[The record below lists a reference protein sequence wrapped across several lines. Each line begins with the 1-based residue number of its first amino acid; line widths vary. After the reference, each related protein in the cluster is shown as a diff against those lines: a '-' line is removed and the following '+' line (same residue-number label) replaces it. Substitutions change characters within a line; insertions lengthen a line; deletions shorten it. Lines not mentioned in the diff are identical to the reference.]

1 MKLFHGWKMVGA
13 GAALQGLQGGLM
25 QQSYGAYVAVLSD
38 ERDWSKTEL
47 SGGAALMS
55 LETAIIG
62 PLVGWLVDRFGEGPV
77 IRAGVVLFG
86 LGLVALGLVDSLA
99 AFYSAIAVCAVGMT
113 LCGYFP
119 VNVAIIHWFERHRAR
134 ALSAV
139 GLGVGFGGALVP
151 LVAGAMQAFG
161 WQVTAIIS
169 GVLVLVV
176 GLPISWVFRGR
187 PQQMGEYVDGL
198 PPSTGALQTPSAAG
212 ASAVGTAAVGTAAAG
227 AVAAGASAA
236 GTAATPA
243 PPGNGTDEPALSA
256 AEKAKRG
263 FTLQEAMRTRAFWL
277 LAIGHGAA
285 LLVVGAV
292 NVHAIT
298 HMKEGLGYSVN
309 LASLVIMMMTIA
321 QIGGVLFG
329 IWIGDRFVK
338 RRVAALA
345 MVGHF
350 LGLLMLTYASGFTM
364 LVAFAVL
371 HGAAW
376 GVRGPFMQAMRADY
390 FGRRSIGMILGV
402 SAVVVAIGQV
412 AGPLVAGVFVDL
424 MGDYQLGFTV
434 LALVSLGGAWAFIAA
449 VQPVHPLLQTGSAP
463 A

>member
-1 MKLFHGWKMVGA
+1 MKVFHGWKMVGA
-13 GAALQGLQGGLM
+13 GAALQVLQGGLM

-86 LGLVALGLVDSLA
+86 LGLIALGMVDSLA

-119 VNVAIIHWFERHRAR
+119 VNVAIIHWFERYRAR
-134 ALSAV
+134 ALSAL
-139 GLGVGFGGALVP
+139 GLGVGFGGVLVP
-151 LVAGAMQAFG
+151 LVAALMQAFG
-161 WQVTAIIS
+161 WRVTAIAS
-169 GVLVLVV
+169 GLIVLAV
-176 GLPISWVFRGR
+176 GLPISRVFRGR
-187 PQQMGEYVDGL
+187 PQQLGEQVDGL
-198 PPSTGALQTPSAAG
+198 PAPAEALAAPGSPAG
-212 ASAVGTAAVGTAAAG
+212 ASASGGPTAG
-227 AVAAGASAA
+227 AVSVSAGSAFAA
-236 GTAATPA
+236 
-243 PPGNGTDEPALSA
+243 DEHALSA
-256 AEKAKRG
+256 AEQAKRG
-263 FTLQEAMRTRAFWL
+263 FTLHEAMRTRAFWL

-285 LLVVGAV
+285 LLIVGAV

-309 LASLVIMMMTIA
+309 LASLVIMLMTIA
-321 QIGGVLFG
+321 QIGGVLLG

-350 LGLLMLTYASGFTM
+350 LGLIMLTYANGFAM

-371 HGAAW
+371 HGVAW

-424 MGDYQLGFTV
+424 MGDYRLGFTV

-449 VQPVHPLLQTGSAP
+449 VQPVHPALRAHSTP

>member
-13 GAALQGLQGGLM
+13 GAALQVLQGGLM

-62 PLVGWLVDRFGEGPV
+62 PLVGWLVDRFGEGLV

-86 LGLVALGLVDSLA
+86 LGLVGLGLVDSLA

-119 VNVAIIHWFERHRAR
+119 VNVAVIHWFERHRAR

-139 GLGVGFGGALVP
+139 GLGVGFGGVLVP
-151 LVAGAMQAFG
+151 LVAGVMQAYG
-161 WQVTAIIS
+161 WRVTAIIS
-169 GVLVLVV
+169 GVLVLAV
-176 GLPISWVFRGR
+176 GLPLSRVFRGR
-187 PQQMGEYVDGL
+187 PQQLGEHVDGV
-198 PPSTGALQTPSAAG
+198 PPPGPAATAPLGA
-212 ASAVGTAAVGTAAAG
+212 GTAAAG
-227 AVAAGASAA
+227 TA
-236 GTAATPA
+236 GTAAASAASAAAVAPSAASA
-243 PPGNGTDEPALSA
+243 PPSVGADGSALSA
-256 AEKAKRG
+256 DEQAMRG
-263 FTLQEAMRTRAFWL
+263 FTLHEAMRTRAFWL

-350 LGLLMLTYASGFTM
+350 LGLIMLTYASGFAM

-424 MGDYQLGFTV
+424 MGDYRLGFTV

-449 VQPVHPLLQTGSAP
+449 VQPVHPALQARSAP

>member
-1 MKLFHGWKMVGA
+1 MKVFHGWKMVGA
-13 GAALQGLQGGLM
+13 GAALQVLQGGLM

-86 LGLVALGLVDSLA
+86 LGLIALGMVDSLA

-119 VNVAIIHWFERHRAR
+119 VNVAIIHWFERYRAR
-134 ALSAV
+134 ALSAL
-139 GLGVGFGGALVP
+139 GLGVGFGGILVP
-151 LVAGAMQAFG
+151 LVAALMQAFG
-161 WQVTAIIS
+161 WRVTAIAS
-169 GVLVLVV
+169 GLIVLAV
-176 GLPISWVFRGR
+176 GLPISRVFRGR
-187 PQQMGEYVDGL
+187 PQQLGEQVDGL
-198 PPSTGALQTPSAAG
+198 PAPAEALAAPGSRAG
-212 ASAVGTAAVGTAAAG
+212 ASASGGPTAG
-227 AVAAGASAA
+227 AVSVSAGSAFAA
-236 GTAATPA
+236 
-243 PPGNGTDEPALSA
+243 DEHALSA
-256 AEKAKRG
+256 AEQAKRG
-263 FTLQEAMRTRAFWL
+263 FTLHEAMRTRAFWL

-285 LLVVGAV
+285 LLIVGAV

-309 LASLVIMMMTIA
+309 FASLVIMLMTIA
-321 QIGGVLFG
+321 QIGGVLLG

-350 LGLLMLTYASGFTM
+350 LGLIMLTYANGFAM

-371 HGAAW
+371 HGVAW

-424 MGDYQLGFTV
+424 MGDYRLGFTV

-449 VQPVHPLLQTGSAP
+449 VQPVHPALRAHSTP

>member
-13 GAALQGLQGGLM
+13 GAALQVLQGGLM

-62 PLVGWLVDRFGEGPV
+62 PLVGWLVDRFGEGLV

-86 LGLVALGLVDSLA
+86 LGLVGLGLVDSLA

-139 GLGVGFGGALVP
+139 GLGVGFGGVLVP
-151 LVAGAMQAFG
+151 LVAGVMQAYG
-161 WQVTAIIS
+161 WRVTAIIS
-169 GVLVLVV
+169 GVLVLAV
-176 GLPISWVFRGR
+176 GLPLSRVFRGR
-187 PQQMGEYVDGL
+187 PQQLGEHVDGV
-198 PPSTGALQTPSAAG
+198 PPPGPAVTAPLGA
-212 ASAVGTAAVGTAAAG
+212 GTAAAG
-227 AVAAGASAA
+227 TA
-236 GTAATPA
+236 GTAAASAAAASAAAVAPSAASA
-243 PPGNGTDEPALSA
+243 PPGAGADESALSA
-256 AEKAKRG
+256 AEQAKRG
-263 FTLQEAMRTRAFWL
+263 FTLHEAMRTRAFWL

-350 LGLLMLTYASGFTM
+350 LGLIMLTYASGFAM

-424 MGDYQLGFTV
+424 MGDYRLGFTV

-449 VQPVHPLLQTGSAP
+449 VQPVHPALQARSAP

>member
-13 GAALQGLQGGLM
+13 GAALQVLQGGLM

-62 PLVGWLVDRFGEGPV
+62 PLVGWLVDRFGEGLV

-86 LGLVALGLVDSLA
+86 LGLVGLGLVDSLA

-119 VNVAIIHWFERHRAR
+119 VNVAVIHWFERHRAR

-139 GLGVGFGGALVP
+139 GLGVGFGGVLVP
-151 LVAGAMQAFG
+151 LVAGVMQAYG
-161 WQVTAIIS
+161 WRVTAIIS
-169 GVLVLVV
+169 GVLVLAV
-176 GLPISWVFRGR
+176 GLPLSRVFRGR
-187 PQQMGEYVDGL
+187 PQQLGEHVDGV
-198 PPSTGALQTPSAAG
+198 PPPGPAATAPLGA
-212 ASAVGTAAVGTAAAG
+212 GTAAAG
-227 AVAAGASAA
+227 TA
-236 GTAATPA
+236 GTAAASAASAASAAAVAPSAASA
-243 PPGNGTDEPALSA
+243 PPSVGADGSALSA
-256 AEKAKRG
+256 DEQAMRG
-263 FTLQEAMRTRAFWL
+263 FTLHEAMRTRAFWL

-292 NVHAIT
+292 NVNAIT

-350 LGLLMLTYASGFTM
+350 LGLIMLTYASGFAM

-424 MGDYQLGFTV
+424 MGDYRLGFTV

-449 VQPVHPLLQTGSAP
+449 VQPVHPALQARSAP

>member
-1 MKLFHGWKMVGA
+1 MKIFHGWKMVGA
-13 GAALQGLQGGLM
+13 GAALQVLQGGLM

-86 LGLVALGLVDSLA
+86 LGLIALGMVDSLA

-119 VNVAIIHWFERHRAR
+119 VNVAIIHWFERYRAR
-134 ALSAV
+134 ALSAL
-139 GLGVGFGGALVP
+139 GLGVGFGGILVP
-151 LVAGAMQAFG
+151 LVAALMQAFG
-161 WQVTAIIS
+161 WRVTAIAS
-169 GVLVLVV
+169 GLIVLAV
-176 GLPISWVFRGR
+176 GLPISRVFRGR
-187 PQQMGEYVDGL
+187 PQQLGEQVDGL
-198 PPSTGALQTPSAAG
+198 PAPAEALAAPGSPAG
-212 ASAVGTAAVGTAAAG
+212 ASASGGPTAG
-227 AVAAGASAA
+227 AVSVSAGSAFAA
-236 GTAATPA
+236 
-243 PPGNGTDEPALSA
+243 DEHALSA
-256 AEKAKRG
+256 AEQAKRG
-263 FTLQEAMRTRAFWL
+263 FTLHEAMRTRAFWL

-285 LLVVGAV
+285 LLIVGAV

-309 LASLVIMMMTIA
+309 FASLVIMLMTIA
-321 QIGGVLFG
+321 QIGGVLLG

-350 LGLLMLTYASGFTM
+350 LGLIMLTYANGFAM

-371 HGAAW
+371 HGVAW

-424 MGDYQLGFTV
+424 MGDYRLGFTV

-449 VQPVHPLLQTGSAP
+449 VQPVHPALRAHSTP

>member
-13 GAALQGLQGGLM
+13 GAALQVLQGGLM

-62 PLVGWLVDRFGEGPV
+62 PLVGWLVDRFGEGLV

-86 LGLVALGLVDSLA
+86 LGLVGLGLVDSLA

-119 VNVAIIHWFERHRAR
+119 VNVAVIHWFERHRAR

-139 GLGVGFGGALVP
+139 GLGVGFGGVLVP
-151 LVAGAMQAFG
+151 LVAGVMQAYG
-161 WQVTAIIS
+161 WRVTAIIS

-176 GLPISWVFRGR
+176 GLPLSRVFRGR
-187 PQQMGEYVDGL
+187 PQQLGEHVDGV
-198 PPSTGALQTPSAAG
+198 PPPGPAVTVPLGA
-212 ASAVGTAAVGTAAAG
+212 GTAAAG
-227 AVAAGASAA
+227 TA
-236 GTAATPA
+236 GTAAASAAAVAPSAASA
-243 PPGNGTDEPALSA
+243 PPSVGADGSALSA
-256 AEKAKRG
+256 DEQAMRG
-263 FTLQEAMRTRAFWL
+263 FTLHEAMRTRAFWL

-350 LGLLMLTYASGFTM
+350 LGLIMLTYASGFAM

-424 MGDYQLGFTV
+424 MGDYRLGFTV

-449 VQPVHPLLQTGSAP
+449 VQPVHPALQARSAP

>member
-13 GAALQGLQGGLM
+13 GAALQVLQGGLM

-62 PLVGWLVDRFGEGPV
+62 PLVGWLVDRFGEGLV

-86 LGLVALGLVDSLA
+86 LGLVGLGLVDSLA

-139 GLGVGFGGALVP
+139 GLGVGFGGVLVP
-151 LVAGAMQAFG
+151 LVAGVMQAYG
-161 WQVTAIIS
+161 WRVTAIIS

-176 GLPISWVFRGR
+176 GLPLSRVFRGR
-187 PQQMGEYVDGL
+187 PQQLGEQVDGV
-198 PPSTGALQTPSAAG
+198 PPLGPAVTAPLGA
-212 ASAVGTAAVGTAAAG
+212 GTAAAG
-227 AVAAGASAA
+227 TA
-236 GTAATPA
+236 GTAAASAAAASAAAVAPSAASA
-243 PPGNGTDEPALSA
+243 PPGAGADESALSA
-256 AEKAKRG
+256 AEQAKRG
-263 FTLQEAMRTRAFWL
+263 FTLHEAMRTRAFWL

-350 LGLLMLTYASGFTM
+350 LGLIMLTYASGFAM

-424 MGDYQLGFTV
+424 MGDYRLGFTV

-449 VQPVHPLLQTGSAP
+449 VQPVHPALQARSAP

>member
-1 MKLFHGWKMVGA
+1 VAPSAASAPPGA
-13 GAALQGLQGGLM
+13 GA
-25 QQSYGAYVAVLSD
+25 D
-38 ERDWSKTEL
+38 ES
-47 SGGAALMS
+47 
-55 LETAIIG
+55 
-62 PLVGWLVDRFGEGPV
+62 
-77 IRAGVVLFG
+77 
-86 LGLVALGLVDSLA
+86 
-99 AFYSAIAVCAVGMT
+99 
-113 LCGYFP
+113 
-119 VNVAIIHWFERHRAR
+119 
-134 ALSAV
+134 
-139 GLGVGFGGALVP
+139 
-151 LVAGAMQAFG
+151 
-161 WQVTAIIS
+161 
-169 GVLVLVV
+169 
-176 GLPISWVFRGR
+176 
-187 PQQMGEYVDGL
+187 
-198 PPSTGALQTPSAAG
+198 
-212 ASAVGTAAVGTAAAG
+212 
-227 AVAAGASAA
+227 
-236 GTAATPA
+236 
-243 PPGNGTDEPALSA
+243 ALSA
-256 AEKAKRG
+256 AEQAKRG
-263 FTLQEAMRTRAFWL
+263 FTLHEAMRTRAFWL

-350 LGLLMLTYASGFTM
+350 LGLIMLTYASGFAM

-424 MGDYQLGFTV
+424 MGDYRLGFTV

-449 VQPVHPLLQTGSAP
+449 VQPVHPALQARSAP

>member
-13 GAALQGLQGGLM
+13 GAALQVLQGGLM

-62 PLVGWLVDRFGEGPV
+62 PLVGWLVDRFGEGLV

-86 LGLVALGLVDSLA
+86 LGLVGLGLVDSLA

-139 GLGVGFGGALVP
+139 GLGVGFGGVLVP
-151 LVAGAMQAFG
+151 LVAGVMQAYG
-161 WQVTAIIS
+161 WRVTAIIS
-169 GVLVLVV
+169 GVLVLGV
-176 GLPISWVFRGR
+176 GLPLSRVFRGR
-187 PQQMGEYVDGL
+187 PQQLGEHVDGV
-198 PPSTGALQTPSAAG
+198 PPPGPAVTAPLGA
-212 ASAVGTAAVGTAAAG
+212 GTAAAG
-227 AVAAGASAA
+227 TA
-236 GTAATPA
+236 GTAAASAAAASAAAVAPSAASA
-243 PPGNGTDEPALSA
+243 PPGAGADESALSA
-256 AEKAKRG
+256 AEQAKRG
-263 FTLQEAMRTRAFWL
+263 FTLHEAMRTRAFWL

-350 LGLLMLTYASGFTM
+350 LGLIMLTYASGFAM

-424 MGDYQLGFTV
+424 MGDYRLGFTV

-449 VQPVHPLLQTGSAP
+449 VQPVHPALQARSAP

>member
-13 GAALQGLQGGLM
+13 GAALQVLQGGLM

-62 PLVGWLVDRFGEGPV
+62 PLVGWLVDRFGEGLV

-86 LGLVALGLVDSLA
+86 LGLVGLGLVDSLA

-119 VNVAIIHWFERHRAR
+119 VNVAVIHWFERHRAR

-139 GLGVGFGGALVP
+139 GLGVGFGGVLVP
-151 LVAGAMQAFG
+151 LVAGVMQAYG
-161 WQVTAIIS
+161 WRVTAIIS

-176 GLPISWVFRGR
+176 GLPLSRVFRGR
-187 PQQMGEYVDGL
+187 PQQLGEHVDGV
-198 PPSTGALQTPSAAG
+198 PPPGPAATAPLGA
-212 ASAVGTAAVGTAAAG
+212 GTAAAG
-227 AVAAGASAA
+227 TA
-236 GTAATPA
+236 GTAAASAASAAAVAPSAASA
-243 PPGNGTDEPALSA
+243 PPSAGADESALCA
-256 AEKAKRG
+256 AEQAKRG
-263 FTLQEAMRTRAFWL
+263 FTLHEAMRTRAFWL

-350 LGLLMLTYASGFTM
+350 LGLLMLTYASGFAM

-424 MGDYQLGFTV
+424 MGDYRLGFTV

-449 VQPVHPLLQTGSAP
+449 VQPVHPALQARSAP

>member
-13 GAALQGLQGGLM
+13 GAALQVLQGGLM

-62 PLVGWLVDRFGEGPV
+62 PLVGWLVDRFGEGLV

-86 LGLVALGLVDSLA
+86 LGLVGLGLVDSLA

-119 VNVAIIHWFERHRAR
+119 VNVAVIHWFERHRAR

-139 GLGVGFGGALVP
+139 GLGVGFGGVLVP
-151 LVAGAMQAFG
+151 LVAGVMQAYG
-161 WQVTAIIS
+161 WRVTAIIS

-176 GLPISWVFRGR
+176 GLPLSRVFRGR
-187 PQQMGEYVDGL
+187 PQQLGEHVDGV
-198 PPSTGALQTPSAAG
+198 PPPGPAVTAPLGAGTVAAG
-212 ASAVGTAAVGTAAAG
+212 TAGTAAAS
-227 AVAAGASAA
+227 AASAA
-236 GTAATPA
+236 AVAPSAASA
-243 PPGNGTDEPALSA
+243 PPSVGADGSALSA
-256 AEKAKRG
+256 DEQAMRG
-263 FTLQEAMRTRAFWL
+263 FTLHEAMRTRAFWL

-350 LGLLMLTYASGFTM
+350 LGLIMLTYASGFAM

-424 MGDYQLGFTV
+424 MGDYRLGFTV

-449 VQPVHPLLQTGSAP
+449 VQPVHPALQARSAP

>member
-13 GAALQGLQGGLM
+13 GAALQVLQGGLM

-62 PLVGWLVDRFGEGPV
+62 PLVGWLVDRFGEGLV

-86 LGLVALGLVDSLA
+86 LGLVGLGLVDSLA

-139 GLGVGFGGALVP
+139 GLGVGFGGVLVP
-151 LVAGAMQAFG
+151 LVAGVMQAYG
-161 WQVTAIIS
+161 WRVTAIIS
-169 GVLVLVV
+169 GVLVLAV
-176 GLPISWVFRGR
+176 GLPLSRVFRGR
-187 PQQMGEYVDGL
+187 PQQLGEQVDGV
-198 PPSTGALQTPSAAG
+198 PPPGPAVTAPLGA
-212 ASAVGTAAVGTAAAG
+212 GTAAAG
-227 AVAAGASAA
+227 TAGTA
-236 GTAATPA
+236 GTAAASAAAVAPSAASA
-243 PPGNGTDEPALSA
+243 PPGAGADESALSA
-256 AEKAKRG
+256 AEQAKRG
-263 FTLQEAMRTRAFWL
+263 FTLHEAMRTRAFWL

-350 LGLLMLTYASGFTM
+350 LGLIMLTYASGFAM

-424 MGDYQLGFTV
+424 MGDYRLGFTV

-449 VQPVHPLLQTGSAP
+449 VQPVHPALQARSAP

>member
-1 MKLFHGWKMVGA
+1 MTEMKIFHGWKMVGA
-13 GAALQGLQGGLM
+13 GAALQVLQGGLM

-86 LGLVALGLVDSLA
+86 LGLIALGLVDSLA

-119 VNVAIIHWFERHRAR
+119 VNVAIIHWFERYRAR

-139 GLGVGFGGALVP
+139 GLGVGFGGVLVP
-151 LVAGAMQAFG
+151 LVAGVMQAFG
-161 WQVTAIIS
+161 WRVTAIAS
-169 GVLVLVV
+169 GVVVLVV
-176 GLPISWVFRGR
+176 GLPLSRVFRGR
-187 PQQMGEYVDGL
+187 PQQMGEQVDGL
-198 PPSTGALQTPSAAG
+198 AASPEPLASQDVKAGATSAGVSAASARVSAGADEHAPSAAEQ
-212 ASAVGTAAVGTAAAG
+212 AR
-227 AVAAGASAA
+227 
-236 GTAATPA
+236 
-243 PPGNGTDEPALSA
+243 
-256 AEKAKRG
+256 RG

-309 LASLVIMMMTIA
+309 LASLVIMLMTIA

-329 IWIGDRFVK
+329 IWIGDRYVK

-350 LGLLMLTYASGFTM
+350 LGLLMLTYASGFAM

-390 FGRRSIGMILGV
+390 FGRRAIGMILGV
-402 SAVVVAIGQV
+402 SAVVVAVGQV

-424 MGDYQLGFTV
+424 LGDYRLGFTL

-449 VQPVHPLLQTGSAP
+449 VQPVHPALQETLSRS
-463 A
+463 